1 VFSGEPKWP
10 ERRNKKNG
18 RLEEALAIMLQNMA
32 TLVQTQAAFVA
43 DKRETDKELADL
55 RRQNNERFARID
67 QNFARIDQLFAQM
80 DQRLAG
86 IERILERLPDAV
98 RDKIGFK

>member
-1 VFSGEPKWP
+1 MARTKEP
-10 ERRNKKNG
+10 KNG
-18 RLEEALAIMLQNMA
+18 RLEEALAIMLEDMA

-55 RRQNNERFARID
+55 RRQNAEQFERIDGRFARIE
-67 QNFARIDQLFAQM
+67 
-80 DQRLAG
+80 QRLAD
-86 IERILERLPDAV
+86 IEGLLRDHHRILEHLPEAV

>member
-1 VFSGEPKWP
+1 MARAKEQ
-10 ERRNKKNG
+10 KNG

-67 QNFARIDQLFAQM
+67 ERFVQM
-80 DQRLAG
+80 DQRLAA
-86 IERILERLPDAV
+86 IEAVLREHNRILERLPDAV
-98 RDKIGFK
+98 RDKIGFKAPP